1 MSDNFTKAVAI
12 INDAIIKRMQK
23 VKVPKSRLVE
33 LFLIYLSKQGFIDS
47 FFVLNDTMCVVYFR
61 FVNNSC
67 LLKKIVRISKPSR
80 RVYISYKDLK
90 LKKKWQQLR
99 HGVLSTNKGL
109 ICTDEAYLSVKE
121 GGELLVDIL
130 L

>member
-1 MSDNFTKAVAI
+1 MSDNFAKAIAI
-12 INDAIIKRMQK
+12 INDGIMKRMQK
-23 VKVPKSRLVE
+23 VIVPKSNLVV

-47 FFVLNDTMCVVYFR
+47 FFILNNSSCIVFFR

-67 LLKKIVRISKPSR
+67 FLKKIIRVSKPSQ
-80 RVYISYKDLK
+80 RVYLSYRDLK
-90 LKKKWQQLR
+90 LKKKWQQLH

-109 ICTDEAYLSVKE
+109 ICADDAYLNIKT

-130 L
+130 V